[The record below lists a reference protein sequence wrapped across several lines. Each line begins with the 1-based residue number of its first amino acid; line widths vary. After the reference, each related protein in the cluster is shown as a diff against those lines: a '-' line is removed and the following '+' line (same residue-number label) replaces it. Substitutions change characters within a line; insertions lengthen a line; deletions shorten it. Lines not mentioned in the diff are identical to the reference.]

1 MRLALLTILLA
12 CGSSRAPTP
21 GEIVERGWDAHEAV
35 IAAGERAATCADAG
49 AAMQRE
55 LRDRRPALLAAVAI
69 DRDADQL
76 EKLADF
82 LEAHQDRLDE
92 LARRTDA
99 VRARCAED
107 AGVATALRD
116 LAVP

>member
-1 MRLALLTILLA
+1 MRLLFAMCLLG
-12 CGSSRAPTP
+12 CGSSHAPTP
-21 GEIVERGWDAHEAV
+21 GDVVERGWDAHEAV

-55 LRDRRPALLAAVAI
+55 LRDRRPALAAAVAL
-69 DRDADQL
+69 DRDPDQL
-76 EKLADF
+76 AKLVDF

-99 VRARCAED
+99 VRARCPDD
-107 AGVATALRD
+107 AGVVTALRD

>member
-1 MRLALLTILLA
+1 VRLLLVMMLAA
-12 CGSSRAPTP
+12 CGSGHAPTA

-55 LRDRRPALLAAVAI
+55 LRDRRPALAAAI
-69 DRDADQL
+69 AFDRDPAQL
-76 EKLADF
+76 AKLVDF
-82 LEAHQDRLDE
+82 LESHQDRLDE

-99 VRARCAED
+99 VRTRCPDD
-107 AGVATALRD
+107 AGVVTALRD